1 MALFKNLFISY
12 EIMKFEGDYLVLHC
26 SREDFIKAPFSGN
39 ITKGNTT
46 CKLSN
51 EDFDFYISHVN
62 TIIENGK
69 VNAGQLIGKPMID
82 NKYGQNIAYIL
93 VKLKKGNQLEDILK
107 YLKFQDDTIEK
118 PKKVEVVKEIKKEE
132 KSPKTETPKK
142 KSSKKKTTKKK

>member
-1 MALFKNLFISY
+1 MSLFKNLFISY
-12 EIMKFEGDYLVLHC
+12 EIMKFEDDYLVLHC

-39 ITKGNTT
+39 IIKGNTT

-62 TIIENGK
+62 TIIENGE
-69 VNAGQLIGKPMID
+69 VNAGQIIGKPMVD

-93 VKLKKGNQLEDILK
+93 VKLNKGNQLEDILK
-107 YLKFQDDTIEK
+107 YLKFQDNTIEE

-132 KSPKTETPKK
+132 KSPKAETPKK